1 MQHVPAGGFV
11 RMDDCLGCGMLADQR
26 NRSAF
31 ARYYKR
37 QGAAH
42 NLAGD
47 DHDLA
52 LAGLRFGSATIDSLS
67 LLVLAVLTLPVS
79 CRPALAGTHRLAE
92 LVRQHECRLVLHVEV
107 TAELRR
113 GVSLVSSDVQNW

>member
-1 MQHVPAGGFV
+1 
-11 RMDDCLGCGMLADQR
+11 MLADQR

-92 LVRQHECRLVLHVEV
+92 LCASTNAVLYCTLRSRLSCDAACPLCQA
-107 TAELRR
+107 TSRTGPL
-113 GVSLVSSDVQNW
+113 SDIKNWMPR